1 MCNCAAEGESLSSN
15 LPHRRSDRKPAKSP
29 LLKNSAHFA
38 FDFRAMARKWRGS
51 LPAQI
56 SIRNASAK
64 GFVGS
69 PSQSA
74 DPCMWP
80 PKNIKFWAPI
90 EIFPLPGG
98 RRWVSGGVNSA
109 CAARRLACEAFA
121 QEPIH
126 HQLGLNLKLGWCGV
140 HDCTGRRSLL
150 ARNPAENFG
159 RDWWVVDVA
168 IDQGAIRHDLFP
180 KRSGLLRRSR
190 SKVLQAGGLHN
201 WIKGH
206 CS

>member
-1 MCNCAAEGESLSSN
+1 
-15 LPHRRSDRKPAKSP
+15 
-29 LLKNSAHFA
+29 LKNSAHFA

-64 GFVGS
+64 ASLAHRANRPTHVCGRRKILDSG
-69 PSQSA
+69 PQ
-74 DPCMWP
+74 
-80 PKNIKFWAPI
+80 I

-140 HDCTGRRSLL
+140 HDCTGRPSLL